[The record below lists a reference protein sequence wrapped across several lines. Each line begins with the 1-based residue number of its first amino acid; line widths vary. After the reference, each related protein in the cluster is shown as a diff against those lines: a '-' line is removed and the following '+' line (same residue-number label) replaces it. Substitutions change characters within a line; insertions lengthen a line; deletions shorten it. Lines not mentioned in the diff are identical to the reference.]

1 MPERTTIGVLADPFL
16 YEWQVRALDRVQTQT
31 DAEISV
37 VVTNAEKE
45 DCTAESWNDSRF
57 EAADVRRFVDVL
69 RQEQAWALVLAER
82 AFARRLGD
90 DQHLWHRHSIDAI
103 DQLEDAAHLECEP
116 RRDGSW
122 YEFPDDVVSRLAD
135 QCDVL
140 VLFGF
145 GLLKGAVL
153 TATEHGI
160 LSFHP
165 ADIRSYR
172 GMGPP
177 PIFHD
182 GQSTAGST
190 LQRLTESID
199 GGEVIAYDEVDISDC
214 HTLWDVFDRLV
225 SLQIQLLPDGIE
237 RVCDPSFEPTTV
249 PDDQLG
255 AFYPR
260 SMRRSPSFA
269 GRILAKNVT
278 GRLRRQVRTRVS
290 LPAIDR
296 ARPVRR

>member
-1 MPERTTIGVLADPFL
+1 MPERTTVGILANPFL
-16 YEWQVRALDRVQTQT
+16 YEWQVRAIDRVQRQT

-37 VVTNAEKE
+37 VVTNAEKR

-57 EAADVRRFVDVL
+57 KAADVRRFVDVL
-69 RQEQAWALVLAER
+69 RQQQAWALVLAER

-90 DQHLWHRHSIDAI
+90 EQQLWHRHSAETL
-103 DQLEDAAHLECEP
+103 DQLAGADHIECDP
-116 RRDGSW
+116 LRDGSW
-122 YEFPDDVVSRLAD
+122 YEFPDDVVSRLET

-145 GLLKGAVL
+145 GLLKGDVL
-153 TATEHGI
+153 TAADHGI

-190 LQRLTESID
+190 LQRLNESID
-199 GGEVIAYDEVDISDC
+199 GGEVVAYDEVDISDC

-225 SLQIQLLPDGIE
+225 SLQIRLLPDGIE
-237 RVCDPSFEPTTV
+237 RVCDPSFEPMTV

-255 AFYPR
+255 EFYPR
-260 SMRRSPSFA
+260 SLRQDPSFA
-269 GRILAKNVT
+269 GRILAKNVA
-278 GRLRRQVRTRVS
+278 GRLRRQLSDRVS
-290 LPAIDR
+290 FPTPDHATTT
-296 ARPVRR
+296 RR

>member
-1 MPERTTIGVLADPFL
+1 MAERTTIGILAEPFL
-16 YEWQVRALDRVQTQT
+16 YEWQVRAIDRVQTQT
-31 DAEISV
+31 DAEISL
-37 VVTNAEKE
+37 VVTNAENQE
-45 DCTAESWNDSRF
+45 CTAESWNDSRF
-57 EAADVRRFVDVL
+57 EAADVQRFVDVL
-69 RQEQAWALVLAER
+69 RDEQVWALVLAER
-82 AFARRLGD
+82 ALARRLGD
-90 DQHLWHRHSIDAI
+90 EQRLWHRHSVDSVE
-103 DQLEDAAHLECEP
+103 QLDAADHIQCDP
-116 RRDGSW
+116 NRDGNW

-145 GLLKGAVL
+145 GLLKGDVL
-153 TATEHGI
+153 TATDHGI

-182 GQSTAGST
+182 GQSTAGAT
-190 LQRLTESID
+190 LQRLNESID
-199 GGEVIAYDEVDISDC
+199 GGEIIAYDEVDLSDC

-225 SLQIQLLPDGIE
+225 TLQLQLLPDGIE

-269 GRILAKNVT
+269 GRVLAKNVA
-278 GRLRRQVRTRVS
+278 GRLHRQLSTRVGF
-290 LPAIDR
+290 PAVKRVIP
-296 ARPVRR
+296 ARR